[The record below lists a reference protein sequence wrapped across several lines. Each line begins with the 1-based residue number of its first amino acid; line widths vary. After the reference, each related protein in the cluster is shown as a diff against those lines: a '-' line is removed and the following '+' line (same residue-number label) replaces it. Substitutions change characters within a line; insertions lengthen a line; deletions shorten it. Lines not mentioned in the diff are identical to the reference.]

1 MQFCN
6 EIVELF
12 KLFVY
17 LSAFIDVAY
26 LMVKIH
32 DNERREKND
41 LKEQNNT
48 LKGIYIKLKHI
59 QSLTQDK
66 IFDRYLF

>member
-66 IFDRYLF
+66 I